1 MEGLG
6 ISVSEELKNG
16 IEEDCVDSYN
26 DEVQDEDLSSV
37 KLLTD
42 SVAVFDSRFI
52 FTIAHDDSWQNSLT

>member
-6 ISVSEELKNG
+6 ISVSELKNG

-42 SVAVFDSRFI
+42 SVAVFDSCFI
-52 FTIAHDDSWQNSLT
+52 FTILLMMTAGKTV